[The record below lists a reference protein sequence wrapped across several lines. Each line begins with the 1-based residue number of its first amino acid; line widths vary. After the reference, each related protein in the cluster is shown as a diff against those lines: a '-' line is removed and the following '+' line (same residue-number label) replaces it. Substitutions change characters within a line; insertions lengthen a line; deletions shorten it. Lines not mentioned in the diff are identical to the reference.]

1 MQNVQHP
8 FTNTSELIEFLEL
21 SKVLT
26 QRSQNLLKDIE
37 AINDDN
43 LKDEVWVHLE
53 NNLSILAEGLNNA
66 VLSIQGRLLK

>member
-8 FTNTSELIEFLEL
+8 FTNTSELIEYLEL

-37 AINDDN
+37 AIKDEN
-43 LKDEVWVHLE
+43 LKDEVWIHLE
-53 NNLSILAEGLNNA
+53 NSLGILAEGLNNA

>member
-8 FTNTSELIEFLEL
+8 FTNTSELIEYLEL

-26 QRSQNLLKDIE
+26 QRSQDLLRDIE
-37 AINDDN
+37 AIKDDN
-43 LKDEVWVHLE
+43 LKDEVWIHLE
-53 NNLSILAEGLNNA
+53 NSLGILAEGLNNA

>member
-8 FTNTSELIEFLEL
+8 FTNTSELIEYLEL

>member
-1 MQNVQHP
+1 MQNVQHT
-8 FTNTSELIEFLEL
+8 FTNTSELIEYLEL

-37 AINDDN
+37 AINDDS
-43 LKDEVWVHLE
+43 LKDEVWIHLE
-53 NNLSILAEGLNNA
+53 KSLGILAEGLNNA

>member
-8 FTNTSELIEFLEL
+8 FTNTSELIEYLEL
-21 SKVLT
+21 SIVLT
-26 QRSQNLLKDIE
+26 QRSQNLLNDIE

-43 LKDEVWVHLE
+43 LKVEVWVHLE
-53 NNLSILAEGLNNA
+53 NSLSILAEGLNNA

>member
-1 MQNVQHP
+1 MQNVKHL
-8 FTNTSELIEFLEL
+8 FTNTSELIEYLEL

-26 QRSQNLLKDIE
+26 QRSQNLLKDIG

-43 LKDEVWVHLE
+43 LKDEVWIHLE
-53 NNLSILAEGLNNA
+53 NSLGILAEGLNNA